1 MNKTIPSLVM
11 LGSAAS
17 LAAAETYVIDPAH
30 TVVGFSVKHMMV
42 TNTRG
47 VFGDVKGTVVA
58 DPNDLA
64 NSGVEVTIGVA
75 SIDTRNADRDTHL
88 RSADFFDVEKFPTM
102 SFKSTKVEKRG
113 EGYVATGQLTIKGV
127 SKEIALPFTVSGPIT
142 DPWGSVRYGLEFEK
156 VKINRK
162 DFGLTW
168 NNVME
173 TGGLVV
179 GEEEVTI
186 ELEVEL
192 VKQKPQE

>member
-179 GEEEVTI
+179 GEEVTI

>member
-102 SFKSTKVEKRG
+102 SFKSTTVEKRG

-179 GEEEVTI
+179 GEEVTI

>member
-173 TGGLVV
+173 TGGRVV
-179 GEEEVTI
+179 GGEVTI